1 MIQEKYGD
9 YELRSYDRVTL
20 TLPDFSVS
28 EQDVAAEMER
38 IAARHATNVTV
49 DPHPVRADDLVLMN
63 IKTMEGDNPFPG
75 LTHDNVDV
83 QLGVGS
89 LPEEAEVALLGHE
102 VGDVVEAKFPYVDY
116 SQVASEREAPADGG
130 CGTGEA
136 GEPETV
142 ELVAR
147 MEVLALRRFVT
158 PEITDEWVAKNIALT
173 NTVEE
178 FREKTASRLLKER
191 RREYA
196 NNVEYLVMD
205 EIGKRLKG
213 ELPAEVVNQVAKQM
227 MREFDR
233 FLEQYELDRS
243 AYLAIQGLDDIAFA
257 EQIDRD
263 ARDRV
268 AQDIALASWATRYG
282 IGLNDD
288 DIDFMFGE
296 PTPERTYEA
305 RVEAEQSGRID
316 TFKDLALRAKVA
328 ELVTR
333 DALFLA
339 PDGVEDKGFKHEIE
353 AKYRKQQMVRA
364 HATSDPMLKPPLVA
378 MR

>member
-9 YELRSYDRVTL
+9 YELSSYDRVAL
-20 TLPDFSVS
+20 TLPDFTVS
-28 EQDVAAEMER
+28 DQDVAAEMER
-38 IAARHATNVTV
+38 IAARHATNVTI

-63 IKTMEGDNPFPG
+63 IKTREGENPFPG

-102 VGDVVEAKFPYVDY
+102 VGDVVEARFPYVDY

-130 CGTGEA
+130 CGVGEA

-142 ELVAR
+142 ELVSR
-147 MEVLALRRFVT
+147 MEIVALRRFVT
-158 PEITDEWVAKNIALT
+158 PEITDAWVAKNIALSS
-173 NTVEE
+173 TVEE
-178 FREKTASRLLKER
+178 FRERTASRLLRER
-191 RREYA
+191 RRAYA

-213 ELPAEVVNQVAKQM
+213 ELPAEVVGQVVKQM

-233 FLEQYELDRS
+233 FLEQYELDRA
-243 AYLAIQGLDDIAFA
+243 AYLAIQGLDDVAFA
-257 EQIDRD
+257 ERIDRD

-282 IGLNDD
+282 IELDD
-288 DIDFMFGE
+288 SDIDFMFGE

-305 RVEAEQSGRID
+305 RVEAEQSGQID

-333 DALFLA
+333 DALFLT
-339 PDGVEDKGFKHEIE
+339 PDGAEDKGFKHEID

-364 HATSDPMLKPPLVA
+364 HATSDPMLKPPLVPL
-378 MR
+378 R

>member
-20 TLPDFSVS
+20 TLPDFTVS

-102 VGDVVEAKFPYVDY
+102 VGDVVEARFPYVDY

-130 CGTGEA
+130 CGAGEA

-158 PEITDEWVAKNIALT
+158 PEITDAWVAKNIALS
-173 NTVEE
+173 NTVDE

-196 NNVEYLVMD
+196 NNVEYLVMG

-213 ELPAEVVNQVAKQM
+213 ELPAEVVSQVTKQM

-233 FLEQYELDRS
+233 FLEQYELDRA
-243 AYLAIQGLDDIAFA
+243 AYLAIQGLDDVAFA

-268 AQDIALASWATRYG
+268 TQDIALASWATRFG
-282 IGLNDD
+282 IELNDD

-328 ELVTR
+328 EIVTR
-333 DALFLA
+333 DALFLT
-339 PDGVEDKGFKHEIE
+339 PDGAEDKGFKHEIE

-364 HATSDPMLKPPLVA
+364 HATSDPMLKPPLVP

>member
-20 TLPDFSVS
+20 TLPDFTVS

-63 IKTMEGDNPFPG
+63 IKTMEGENPFPG

-102 VGDVVEAKFPYVDY
+102 VGDVVEARFPYVDY

-173 NTVEE
+173 NTVDE

-243 AYLAIQGLDDIAFA
+243 AYLAIQGLDDVAFA

-339 PDGVEDKGFKHEIE
+339 PDGTEDKGFKHEIE

-364 HATSDPMLKPPLVA
+364 HATSDPMLKPPMVP